1 MKTLALLSLLL
12 LLLTAVDQVRYFM
25 STRSTESS
33 LRLSVEMN
41 PYDFQKQNALA
52 RILVDTKRYDEAYA
66 HYRKMFAR
74 VEPDAASLMN
84 FGVICRLL
92 HRDEEAAHS
101 FELALDKSP
110 SYANVIHQLESIQ

>member
-1 MKTLALLSLLL
+1 MGA
-12 LLLTAVDQVRYFM
+12 
-25 STRSTESS
+25 RSTENS

-52 RILVDTKRYDEAYA
+52 RILVETKRYDEAYA
-66 HYRKMFAR
+66 HYRKMFDR

-84 FGVICRLL
+84 FGVLCRLL
-92 HRDEEAAHS
+92 HRNEEAAHS

-110 SYANVIHQLESIQ
+110 SYADVIHQLENVQ